1 MFNVGPSLRSG
12 FWVKRIA
19 TCRPVKTNP
28 WRYVSLSV
36 RPSVGGLCILGR
48 MEKKRFEDLVALVA
62 RLRAP
67 GGCPWDHEQTLET
80 LRPMIVEEAYEVVEA
95 IEDGTAHELAGE
107 LGDLLFQVVFAA
119 RIAADTDAFDIDD
132 VVTAIHTKMVR
143 RHPHVF
149 GDAELATADE
159 VLKNWDELKRKE
171 RAEAGVSSPKGLLD
185 GVSGHLPALLEAFSL
200 TDRAS
205 RVGFDWPSVEPV
217 FAKLHEEIGELHAEI
232 DAVSPDRARIEAEL
246 GDLLFAAVNVAR
258 KLGVDPETSLKRSN
272 RSFRRRFAHVERQLE
287 SGGRTTKDATLEE
300 MDALWDQA
308 KAAER
313 T

>member
-1 MFNVGPSLRSG
+1 
-12 FWVKRIA
+12 
-19 TCRPVKTNP
+19 
-28 WRYVSLSV
+28 
-36 RPSVGGLCILGR
+36 
-48 MEKKRFEDLVALVA
+48 
-62 RLRAP
+62 
-67 GGCPWDHEQTLET
+67 
-80 LRPMIVEEAYEVVEA
+80 
-95 IEDGTAHELAGE
+95 
-107 LGDLLFQVVFAA
+107 LFQVVFAA

-217 FAKLHEEIGELHAEI
+217 FAKLHEEIGELRAEI

-287 SGGRTTKDATLEE
+287 SDGRTTKDATLEE